1 MSDIDLKEVNEFQGN
16 ALQCH
21 CYFMYHLNSGGNVAD
36 FFFFNGMVTRTTKA
50 TAIWQIVLFSNSEGQ
65 SEVFYITSHNCLIL

>member
-21 CYFMYHLNSGGNVAD
+21 CYFMYHLNLVEEMWLI
-36 FFFFNGMVTRTTKA
+36 FFNGMVTRTTKV
-50 TAIWQIVLFSNSEGQ
+50 TAIWQIVLLSNSEGQ